1 MLILEKEAAKKN
13 SKIKKSKHLI
23 SLPHQFGI
31 VFFTE
36 YPYLNQIFFTNMGLH
51 ICCF

>member
-23 SLPHQFGI
+23 SLPITFECI
-31 VFFTE
+31 FLE
-36 YPYLNQIFFTNMGLH
+36 YPF
-51 ICCF
+51 